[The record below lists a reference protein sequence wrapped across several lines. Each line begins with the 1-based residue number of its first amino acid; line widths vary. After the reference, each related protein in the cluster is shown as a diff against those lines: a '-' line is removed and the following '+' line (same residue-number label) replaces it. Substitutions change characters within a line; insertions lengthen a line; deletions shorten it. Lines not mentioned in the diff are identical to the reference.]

1 MLFEDLDIAPQ
12 FKRALVKQGITQL
25 TPIQEKAI
33 GPVTSGQDVIGIAP
47 TGTGKTL
54 AFVLPILQ
62 ALRFRDKPAVRA
74 VILLPS
80 KELASQVYDV
90 IQELTAESNLESIL
104 LYGGVGRINQ
114 LNALKTEPDI
124 VVSTPARFRDLIY
137 ESGVSLKK
145 LEYFVL
151 DEVDRLLGGKF
162 VPQIMDVIE
171 LMPGKKQKLLFS
183 ATFNERVEELCY
195 EFVEFPTIVQ
205 VDEIKSRDNIKQ
217 FVLYLPNHL
226 TKVKAL
232 EELLLKDE
240 YYKVLVFCKSKES
253 ANNTFKYLD
262 RKFED
267 KVAVITSNKSQNSRL
282 EAFKRLNDDEIQVLV
297 TTDVCARGIDVQDVT
312 HVIQLDV
319 AKNSDEFLHRSGRTG
334 RMNKQGVNISF
345 CNDSERYY
353 MDRVQEHL
361 KFKAEMLNLEV
372 EEQEFLPGEAKANAK
387 EVDLQRQKDD
397 PSYQGAFHQ
406 KMKKSEKKKATKKK
420 IFSPKDL
427 KKKQFRK

>member
-74 VILLPS
+74 LILLPS

-240 YYKVLVFCKSKES
+240 YSKVLVFCKSKES

-353 MDRVQEHL
+353 MDRVQEQL

>member
-1 MLFEDLDIAPQ
+1 MRFEDLDIAPQ

-62 ALRFRDKPAVRA
+62 ALRFRNKPAVRA

-80 KELASQVYDV
+80 KELASQVFDV
-90 IQELTAESNLESIL
+90 VQELTNESNLESIL

-137 ESGVSLKK
+137 ESGVSLKN

-205 VDEIKSRDNIKQ
+205 VDEIKSRENIVQK
-217 FVLYLPNHL
+217 VLYLPNHL

-240 YYKVLVFCKSKES
+240 YSKVLVFCKSKES

-282 EAFKRLNDDEIQVLV
+282 EAFKKLNDDEIQVLV

-334 RMNKQGVNISF
+334 RMNKKGVNISF

-353 MDRVQEHL
+353 MDRVQEDL
-361 KFKAEMLNLEV
+361 KFKASLLDLEV

-397 PSYQGAFHQ
+397 PTYQGAFHQ

>member
-1 MLFEDLDIAPQ
+1 MRFEDLDIAPQ

-62 ALRFRDKPAVRA
+62 ALRFRNKPAVRA

-80 KELASQVYDV
+80 KELASQVFDV
-90 IQELTAESNLESIL
+90 IQELTTESNLESIL

-137 ESGVSLKK
+137 ESGVSLKN

-205 VDEIKSRDNIKQ
+205 VDEIKSRENIVQK
-217 FVLYLPNHL
+217 VLYLPNHL

-240 YYKVLVFCKSKES
+240 YSKVLVFCKSKES

-282 EAFKRLNDDEIQVLV
+282 EAFKKLNDDEIQVLV

-334 RMNKQGVNISF
+334 RMNKNGVNISF

-353 MDRVQEHL
+353 MDRVQEDL
-361 KFKAEMLNLEV
+361 KFKASLLDLEV

-397 PSYQGAFHQ
+397 PTYQGAFHQ